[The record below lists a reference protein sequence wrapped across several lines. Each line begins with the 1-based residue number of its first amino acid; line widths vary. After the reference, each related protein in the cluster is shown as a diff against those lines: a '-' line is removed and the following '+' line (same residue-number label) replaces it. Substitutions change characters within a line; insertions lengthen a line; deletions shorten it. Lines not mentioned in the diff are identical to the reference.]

1 VELLAPLVQP
11 EHGGVRVKKKSR
23 PKRGRPPLA
32 ISAKSVEELAALGC
46 NPEEIAGVLGCS
58 RDTIDRNFAE
68 QVALG
73 RMRLAKKLRERQI
86 DIAMNGSVPL
96 LIWLGKQYLG
106 QRDKTDAVVREEVI
120 TIEEL
125 PPKVQHDA

>member
-11 EHGGVRVKKKSR
+11 EHGGVRVKKKAR
-23 PKRGRPPLA
+23 PKRGRPKVELPR
-32 ISAKSVEELAALGC
+32 KSIEEMAARGC
-46 NPEEIAGVLGCS
+46 TVEEIAGILGVH
-58 RDTIDRNFAE
+58 RNTITANFSAE
-68 QVALG
+68 VALG
-73 RMRLAKKLRERQI
+73 RNRLADQLRGKQV
-86 DIAMNGSVPL
+86 DLAMKGSVPL

-106 QRDKTDAVVREEVI
+106 QKEKSEAVVREEVI

>member
-1 VELLAPLVQP
+1 
-11 EHGGVRVKKKSR
+11 VKKKSR

-106 QRDKTDAVVREEVI
+106 QREKTDAVVREEVV
-120 TIEEL
+120 TIEEIA
-125 PPKVQHDA
+125 PKVLHDA